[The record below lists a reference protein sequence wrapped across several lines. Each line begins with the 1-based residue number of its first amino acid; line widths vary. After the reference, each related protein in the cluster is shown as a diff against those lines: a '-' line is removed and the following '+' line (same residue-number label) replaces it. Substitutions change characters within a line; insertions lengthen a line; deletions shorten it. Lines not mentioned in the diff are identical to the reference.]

1 MTIKVGITGGASAG
15 HVVPALAVAA
25 ELKRLGVHDLV
36 FYGRADSIEEEY
48 ARKASIEFCRVPS
61 AGLRR
66 YWSWRTLAMP
76 FTVIKGIVTAILA
89 IHRTKP
95 DVLFSKGSYVSVPVG
110 IGAWV
115 NRVPLVIHES
125 DHSLGLA
132 NRILAV
138 FADKI
143 CTTSPDNGKI
153 SHRLAAKLVT
163 TGLPIRDDLAKGQPE
178 RLRHKLRIPP
188 DAPVLLIFCGS
199 SGSVRINQAIR
210 ACLRELLSH
219 FAIVHVCGKGNVD
232 PSLQSVAEYWQMEY
246 LHDDMVD
253 ALWLAD
259 LVVGRA
265 GATTLAELSALLK
278 PAVLVPLPESVSR
291 GDQLMN
297 AQEYARKATCIVV
310 PDENL
315 GGGQALLEACVKL
328 MPTIQ
333 PGVRPNAATS
343 DIHRAA
349 HNVTQEILA
358 LTRP

>member
-1 MTIKVGITGGASAG
+1 MTVKIGITGGASAG

-25 ELKRLGVHDLV
+25 ELKRLGVQDLV

-48 ARKASIEFCRVPS
+48 ARKASMEFCPVPS

-66 YWSWRTLAMP
+66 YWSWRTLVMP
-76 FTVIKGIVTAILA
+76 FTVIKGIVAAIRG
-89 IHRTKP
+89 IRRTRP

-138 FADKI
+138 FADKV
-143 CTTSPDNGKI
+143 CTTSPDHGKI
-153 SHRLAAKLVT
+153 SRRLTAKLVT
-163 TGLPIRDDLAKGQPE
+163 TGLPIRDDLAEGQPE
-178 RLRHKLRIPP
+178 RLRRKLRIPP
-188 DAPVLLIFCGS
+188 DSPVLLIFCGS
-199 SGSVRINQAIR
+199 SGSVRINQAVR
-210 ACLRELLSH
+210 ACVRELLRY

-232 PSLQSVAEYWQMEY
+232 PSLHDVAGYCQLEY
-246 LHDDMVD
+246 LHEDMAD

-265 GATTLAELSALLK
+265 GATTLAELSALRK

-291 GDQLMN
+291 GDQLVN
-297 AQEYARKATCIVV
+297 AQEYARNATCIVV
-310 PDENL
+310 PDEDL
-315 GGGQALLEACVKL
+315 GDGQALLDACVTL
-328 MPTIQ
+328 VPTMQ
-333 PGVRPNAATS
+333 PDVRPNVATL

-349 HNVTQEILA
+349 HNVAQEILA
-358 LTRP
+358 LTKS